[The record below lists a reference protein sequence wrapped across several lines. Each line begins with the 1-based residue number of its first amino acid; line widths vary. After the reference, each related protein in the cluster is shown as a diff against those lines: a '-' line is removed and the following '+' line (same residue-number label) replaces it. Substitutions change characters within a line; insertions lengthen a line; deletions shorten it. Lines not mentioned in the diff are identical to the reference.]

1 MPRTMA
7 CTRGTGASLL
17 RYIGR
22 LGTREYAAM
31 LRVGA
36 RRGCRWARHGA
47 ALRRVAIGWLG
58 LEDASLLMRLTPTFV
73 TYPAG

>member
-1 MPRTMA
+1 M
-7 CTRGTGASLL
+7 G
-17 RYIGR
+17 
-22 LGTREYAAM
+22 
-31 LRVGA
+31 
-36 RRGCRWARHGA
+36 RHGA